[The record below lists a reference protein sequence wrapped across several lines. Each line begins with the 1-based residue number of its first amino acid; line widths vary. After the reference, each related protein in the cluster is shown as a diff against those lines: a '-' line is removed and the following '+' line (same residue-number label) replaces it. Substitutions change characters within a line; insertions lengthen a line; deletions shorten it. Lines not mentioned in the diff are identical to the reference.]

1 MDAAR
6 SALRVEKDAAGTQGT
21 ADYLRGHK
29 FSEHVT
35 KASSDSEA
43 SPEGRH
49 ATSSFRMADDAG
61 VYCTSTRIGKAV
73 CKILTE
79 RSCPSKSGKPSPT
92 RLMAWICGLS
102 FPSFGRRVTFSE
114 LLRQVFSLWLRQV
127 SSLWLRQVFS
137 FWLRQVSSLWL
148 RQVFSLW
155 PRLQPEPAI
164 PAAAVSECDGGH
176 GAAAGCARLLLPSAA
191 ECLQGFGAR
200 PRGIP
205 ESF

>member
-1 MDAAR
+1 MRELLHFHTNRQGDVQNPHGEMVSTKIGGTVTHPPYGLDLSHNTENRVAADR
-6 SALRVEKDAAGTQGT
+6 K
-21 ADYLRGHK
+21 
-29 FSEHVT
+29 
-35 KASSDSEA
+35 
-43 SPEGRH
+43 
-49 ATSSFRMADDAG
+49 DDAG
-61 VYCTSTRIGKAV
+61 IVT
-73 CKILTE
+73 
-79 RSCPSKSGKPSPT
+79 PSY
-92 RLMAWICGLS
+92 GLS

-114 LLRQVFSLWLRQV
+114 LLRRV
-127 SSLWLRQVFS
+127 SS
-137 FWLRQVSSLWL
+137 FWLRQVSSFWLRQVSSFWL
-148 RQVFSLW
+148 RQVFSLWLRRVSSLW

>member
-1 MDAAR
+1 
-6 SALRVEKDAAGTQGT
+6 
-21 ADYLRGHK
+21 
-29 FSEHVT
+29 
-35 KASSDSEA
+35 
-43 SPEGRH
+43 
-49 ATSSFRMADDAG
+49 
-61 VYCTSTRIGKAV
+61 
-73 CKILTE
+73 
-79 RSCPSKSGKPSPT
+79 
-92 RLMAWICGLS
+92 MAWICGLS
-102 FPSFGRRVTFSE
+102 FPSFGRRVAFSE
-114 LLRQVFSLWLRQV
+114 LLRQVSSFWLRQVSSLWLRQV

-137 FWLRQVSSLWL
+137 LWLRQVFSLWLRQVFSFWL

-191 ECLQGFGAR
+191 AALQGFGAR